1 MAKARVSV
9 KTAREAISDPELGKI
24 FERMVGEGA
33 LDYQAVWP
41 KYKTVRFRVRA
52 AVLHLDWLA
61 DQEWLR
67 TAFPEERV
75 RIRAYVDQLFVEFE
89 THFMSGP
96 DLDRYCDP
104 LALAI
109 LGDDEESRLTAM
121 PQLSRVPPE
130 ELQAF
135 ELVYKGAMDSDLVNT
150 LVVTCNSLTQ
160 YKSFIEDREKLNK
173 RFLQR
178 AGMSFRPIPRLP
190 AANFR
195 AFYESDRVS
204 DRGRET
210 IMVFLHELYHA
221 THEVYE
227 ATSAPDMNVD
237 EFVDIVLAAIDKIKH
252 HIPRCDDAF
261 HLLSNSVDLLKSN
274 FRGYCRDMKHSG
286 NPNVMMEHF
295 VADVA
300 VDSKTRG
307 VRPRVLFQFRKIM
320 EHFSKQQHMSAMTGE
335 GRTLMRTL
343 EKSMNR
349 LVESHK
355 GAEEEEEEE
364 AAAGDSAAA
373 AGDSA
378 PAAGDSAAAA
388 GAAGDSAAAA
398 AAAGD
403 ADAAGD
409 AEEESGEAPAGRT
422 PAERAAHQKELAR
435 KRRMRAD
442 ARRKAA
448 SSIKTHLAAG
458 MSRLNN
464 D

>member
-24 FERMVGEGA
+24 FERMVGEGT

-52 AVLHLDWLA
+52 AVLLLDWLA

-67 TAFPEERV
+67 GAFPEERE
-75 RIRAYVDQLFVEFE
+75 RIRAYVDQLFAEFE

-109 LGDDEESRLTAM
+109 LGDDEESRLSAM
-121 PQLSRVPPE
+121 PQLSRVAPE

-150 LVVTCNSLTQ
+150 LVVTCNALTQ

-252 HIPRCDDAF
+252 HIPRCDEAF
-261 HLLSNSVDLLKSN
+261 HLLSNSVDLLKNN
-274 FRGYCRDMKHSG
+274 FKGYCRDMKHSG
-286 NPNVMMEHF
+286 NPSVMMEHF

-300 VDSKTRG
+300 VDSKSRG

-355 GAEEEEEEE
+355 GVAEDEDEDEDEPAAGGDAPPGAPD
-364 AAAGDSAAA
+364 AAAGGAASAPDAGEEDAAA
-373 AGDSA
+373 APD
-378 PAAGDSAAAA
+378 AGEE
-388 GAAGDSAAAA
+388 
-398 AAAGD
+398 
-403 ADAAGD
+403 D
-409 AEEESGEAPAGRT
+409 AEEAPPART
-422 PAERAAHQKELAR
+422 PAEREAHQKELVR

-458 MSRLNN
+458 TSRLKK